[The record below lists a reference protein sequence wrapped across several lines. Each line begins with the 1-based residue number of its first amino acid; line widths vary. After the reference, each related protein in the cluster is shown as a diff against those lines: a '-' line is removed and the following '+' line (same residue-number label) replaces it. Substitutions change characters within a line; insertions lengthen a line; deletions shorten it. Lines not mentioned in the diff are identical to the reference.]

1 VSDVKLFRVTEFAES
16 VFQSPLAHRTAVHPL
31 GVMLFLAAWM
41 TVLGH
46 VPLWRTLWSTVAQGQ
61 ASALWLA
68 GVVVQVYLLS
78 MALVALVHWP
88 GAFKWGAAGL
98 LLWSG
103 LGAAAM
109 ALRLAAGE
117 GAALSPL
124 ALAGWLVSPA
134 QGLQLLNWSSGLQLL
149 VTAVL
154 PSLVLTRLRVR
165 RLPMVSVLF
174 LNGTL
179 LALAG
184 GLLALMGPWPAH
196 TIGTPLDWR

>member
-1 VSDVKLFRVTEFAES
+1 VSEVKLFRVTEFAES

-31 GVMLFLAAWM
+31 WVMLFLAAWM

-46 VPLWRTLWSTVAQGQ
+46 VPLWRTLWSAVVQGQ
-61 ASALWLA
+61 ASAPWLA

-78 MALVALVHWP
+78 LALVALVHWP

-117 GAALSPL
+117 GAALSPM
-124 ALAGWLVSPA
+124 ALAGWLLNPA
-134 QGLQLLNWSSGLQLL
+134 HALQLLNWNSGLQLL
-149 VTAVL
+149 VIAALPIVL
-154 PSLVLTRLRVR
+154 LARLRVR
-165 RLPMVSVLF
+165 RLPMVSILF
-174 LNGTL
+174 LNGAL

-184 GLLALMGPWPAH
+184 GLLALMGPWSAH